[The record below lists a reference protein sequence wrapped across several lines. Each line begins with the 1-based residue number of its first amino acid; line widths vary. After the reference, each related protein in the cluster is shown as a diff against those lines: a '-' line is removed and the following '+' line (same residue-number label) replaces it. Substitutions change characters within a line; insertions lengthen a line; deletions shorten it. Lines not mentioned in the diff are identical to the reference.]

1 MGGGASK
8 ELPQIRT
15 YRNGELAEVHEGAG
29 GRSLQ
34 RERSDY
40 RAPGG
45 DEQKHKQVGFNGKPL
60 QSPPSEETDSAMS
73 SAVSTPADQGAGYVP
88 SGKPETYITPFSPAA
103 APSPAP
109 AKALPTALKPLGNSS
124 TQGGAEEQLA
134 QVRAELVAQRQA
146 TDILTNEVK
155 SLKSQLVS
163 QVANLT
169 HLVMTLAMEKTPDED
184 PADPTA
190 SESADASPAVRESGE
205 GGGRM
210 RTKSGKERGRRMS
223 LNALTTGGV

>member
-45 DEQKHKQVGFNGKPL
+45 DEQKQKQVGFNGKPL
-60 QSPPSEETDSAMS
+60 QSPPQEETDSAMS

-109 AKALPTALKPLGNSS
+109 AKALPTAPKPLGNSS

-169 HLVMTLAMEKTPDED
+169 HLVMTLAMEKSPDED

-205 GGGRM
+205 GGGRI

-223 LNALTTGGV
+223 LNALTTAGV

>member
-1 MGGGASK
+1 MTSAKRTRLFQLVQTYVTNNYQPATLQLNGIPCSAITTRALEIEDLGSGAFLIGG
-8 ELPQIRT
+8 
-15 YRNGELAEVHEGAG
+15 
-29 GRSLQ
+29 
-34 RERSDY
+34 
-40 RAPGG
+40 
-45 DEQKHKQVGFNGKPL
+45 
-60 QSPPSEETDSAMS
+60 
-73 SAVSTPADQGAGYVP
+73 
-88 SGKPETYITPFSPAA
+88 
-103 APSPAP
+103 
-109 AKALPTALKPLGNSS
+109 PTALKPLGNSS

-223 LNALTTGGV
+223 LNALTTAGV